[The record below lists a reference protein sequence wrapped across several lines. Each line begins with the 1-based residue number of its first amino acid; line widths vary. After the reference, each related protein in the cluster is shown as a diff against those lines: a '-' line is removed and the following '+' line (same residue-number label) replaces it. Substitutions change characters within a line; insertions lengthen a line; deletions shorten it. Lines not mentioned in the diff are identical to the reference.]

1 MIADMINNKRL
12 NSVATKL
19 FIRGRKLKISLVFI
33 MQSYFKVPKVV
44 RLNTIIKENFSKLH

>member
-1 MIADMINNKRL
+1 MINNKRL
-12 NSVATKL
+12 NSVVTKL

-44 RLNTIIKENFSKLH
+44 RLNTKIKENFSKLH